1 MILFSAV
8 YKFQDRLSKNL
19 AAFRMPPQEERGLP
33 NILLTTVCR
42 PFGGP
47 GEGDSVGAE
56 LFHAQVTREQGIFSY
71 RQVIRCWGLDYIAE
85 NIQAPTVVLH
95 YPSEREFVR
104 ELKSHPYDYV
114 GINFVVATFNK
125 VKRMAGLIRRHSPKA
140 KIILGGYG
148 TVLNDEQLYPLGD
161 HFCREEG
168 VGFMRRLLSEDV
180 TQPIRH
186 PYAPIESPRL
196 YSYARGT
203 KVAHLTG
210 GLGCPNGCDFCCTSH
225 FFNRQY
231 VPFIQSGSELYDVI
245 LHMEQ
250 ESKRAGDNLN
260 GFIIIDED
268 FFTQT
273 KRARE
278 FLKCVRENGKQLL
291 GFGSVRSLSQFT
303 ADEIAEMGF
312 DIVWTAVEGTESGY
326 NKLRGKPVSELYTSL
341 KSRGVAILSSMII
354 GFPYQDREQVLK
366 EFRRFTELGPALW
379 QILIYFAF
387 PRTPFYRRAI
397 AENLYLPEYRE
408 DPDYRTFDGFSMHFK
423 HPHFSPDEIEQLQHD
438 LYRKSFELLG
448 PSLVRV
454 IRTWFEGY
462 RNLKVSSNP
471 LLRGRADRLATEVRS
486 AVAGI
491 YPAILFG
498 PNRERRAEAH
508 AFLREIERDMGNLT
522 VKERLLCWATVPFS
536 LWTWFAN
543 HLNFFQQPKLLRTQ
557 HR

>member
-1 MILFSAV
+1 
-8 YKFQDRLSKNL
+8 
-19 AAFRMPPQEERGLP
+19 
-33 NILLTTVCR
+33 
-42 PFGGP
+42 
-47 GEGDSVGAE
+47 
-56 LFHAQVTREQGIFSY
+56 
-71 RQVIRCWGLDYIAE
+71 
-85 NIQAPTVVLH
+85 
-95 YPSEREFVR
+95 
-104 ELKSHPYDYV
+104 
-114 GINFVVATFNK
+114 
-125 VKRMAGLIRRHSPKA
+125 
-140 KIILGGYG
+140 
-148 TVLNDEQLYPLGD
+148 
-161 HFCREEG
+161 
-168 VGFMRRLLSEDV
+168 
-180 TQPIRH
+180 
-186 PYAPIESPRL
+186 
-196 YSYARGT
+196 
-203 KVAHLTG
+203 
-210 GLGCPNGCDFCCTSH
+210 
-225 FFNRQY
+225 
-231 VPFIQSGSELYDVI
+231 
-245 LHMEQ
+245 MEQ

-278 FLKCVRENGKQLL
+278 FLKCVRENGKQLSIM

-536 LWTWFAN
+536 LWTWFGN